1 MYNEMEI
8 APMHTV
14 HTRQLELLPAH
25 HRSDERNVVNAAWPL
40 HHGTGSRSTAAVY
53 FELERGMRLGRH
65 TDSAEEVLVVL
76 AGEVEVVVGEERRRL
91 QAGAMAVVPAEEPHD
106 VIGAGEST
114 ARVTGVFPSST
125 VVSVFDDE
133 WAPYGTRVLGTPP
146 PAESAGA

>member
-146 PAESAGA
+146 PAESADA